1 MQTVFSVTTL
11 PLFCFIALCIVL
23 AMSFDRIKNPLP
35 SLAPLAL
42 LVVLAVVF
50 GIYAPRLAQKLGV
63 MDQNFELV
71 LSFLNSEILE
81 TTLIMAAVCVWFT
94 AAAKGKIPLFL
105 QILLTVAIIVLYPL
119 GEYMRFLLLRMFF
132 LPAGGIAVALVIG
145 VPAILC
151 LFIRSEEKHK
161 MKTCPPL
168 Y

>member
-1 MQTVFSVTTL
+1 M
-11 PLFCFIALCIVL
+11 
-23 AMSFDRIKNPLP
+23 P

-42 LVVLAVVF
+42 LVVLAVAF

-63 MDQNFELV
+63 MDQNLELV

-81 TTLIMAAVCVWFT
+81 TTLIMASVCVWLT

-105 QILLTVAIIVLYPL
+105 QIFLTIAIIVLYPL
-119 GEYMRFLLLRMFF
+119 GAYMRFLVLRMFF

-151 LFIRSEEKHK
+151 LFIRSGKKRK

-168 Y
+168 C